1 MLEIRFIFSQLEHFC
16 ERKCFPDVTNSFFL
30 AAYQDCDTKCSP
42 FRGEKQQNGSTNEQK
57 LHFNNVGQQRHGIH
71 VKS

>member
-1 MLEIRFIFSQLEHFC
+1 M
-16 ERKCFPDVTNSFFL
+16 FPRCDRLIFL
-30 AAYQDCDTKCSP
+30 AANQDCDTKCSP

-57 LHFNNVGQQRHGIH
+57 LHFNKVGQQRHGIH